1 MAAKV
6 VHTQREDKQGLQKQL
21 GCMNGIF
28 QLFDRRYLLG
38 LHRHGPTQNRLT
50 AGGGENEFKNSSEK
64 AKVKIKNEKN
74 HKKMTIEK
82 NRVSVESSRN
92 SFSSSSS
99 STTFSSF
106 DCSRRV
112 QTEWQLPFEPTSPNL
127 HNKQPDWSSPP
138 TDIRDVVKESM
149 TREIRVTKNEHG
161 SPVMKHIDSPR
172 PLIHQKH
179 IQHDRKER
187 SRFSTDERVS
197 QYLKSTFKVKEPPR
211 LSLDSKQN
219 SNCKSMNG
227 SRSELVGD
235 RRPSSGVVARLMGLD
250 SSIDSVF
257 EAQTLKIK
265 PAFSGQLVSNSLRV
279 HAKIKPALQQH
290 ESDDRTYTKP
300 SGYGEMEKMFDAI
313 KFNTYGKDLRALKQ
327 ILEAIQ
333 MSKTLDLQ
341 KPDQPYSPTVKG
353 TSSPKRHKLVNQ
365 AMEHT
370 NMAPE
375 PKKITKHHNVN
386 RTDRKQVN
394 NQTSKKMKTTDGKPS
409 ERLQKSQNGVE
420 KQCINRPSSNSSR
433 NNVKK
438 QSNLQI
444 KQPVIKPINNGLQNN
459 KQSFTYSNDD
469 DTVSFISKHNSNQAS
484 QSKLQ
489 VTRNEQPKENH
500 RNNLAETLI
509 EDKPMDGHEKL
520 SVEQQ
525 SPVSVLDAFYIED
538 MPSPIKNK
546 PNVFNN
552 NENLHHDQTE
562 WNRAGVADNIL
573 ADQNNEFNHV
583 KQENRDCPLQQTQL
597 LDSMDETLASPSKST
612 NTDQE
617 YIREILSASYLLKD
631 LDSAIRI
638 VQLHPTSSL
647 IKPEL
652 FQILENPNVE
662 DDEKSTGS
670 KSTEKIRRKL
680 IFDSVNEILF
690 HKLATRNEKICG
702 RFMDG
707 EKLMKEL
714 CLEIDV
720 LQNCSKR
727 RLYDEDDDEVKYHV
741 NAYVNKTSEDWD
753 KRFYEVPDVVLDIER
768 QLFKDLID
776 EVVKAEVASLQNGP
790 RR

>member
-6 VHTQREDKQGLQKQL
+6 VHTQREDKQGLQKHL

-28 QLFDRRYLLG
+28 QLFDRRYLS
-38 LHRHGPTQNRLT
+38 RT
-50 AGGGENEFKNSSEK
+50 APPWPDPEPANCRCQLNSVYCYCGGENEFKNSSEK
-64 AKVKIKNEKN
+64 AKVKMKNEKN

-82 NRVSVESSRN
+82 NRASVESSRN

-106 DCSRRV
+106 DCSKRV
-112 QTEWQLPFEPTSPNL
+112 QTKWQLPSEPTSPNL
-127 HNKQPDWSSPP
+127 HKQPDWSSPP

-149 TREIRVTKNEHG
+149 TREIRVTKMNAG
-161 SPVMKHIDSPR
+161 A
-172 PLIHQKH
+172 Q
-179 IQHDRKER
+179 
-187 SRFSTDERVS
+187 VS

-219 SNCKSMNG
+219 SNCKSMNW

-250 SSIDSVF
+250 SLIDSGF
-257 EAQTLKIK
+257 EAQTLKNK
-265 PAFSGQLVSNSLRV
+265 QAFSDQLVSNSPRV

-290 ESDDRTYTKP
+290 EGDDRTYKKP

-313 KFNTYGKDLRALKQ
+313 KINTYGKDLRALKQ

-341 KPDQPYSPTVKG
+341 KPDQPYSPMVKG

-365 AMEHT
+365 AMEHA

-375 PKKITKHHNVN
+375 PKMITKHHNVN
-386 RTDRKQVN
+386 HTDRKQVN
-394 NQTSKKMKTTDGKPS
+394 NQTSKKMKTTDWKPS
-409 ERLQKSQNGVE
+409 ERLQKSKNGVE
-420 KQCINRPSSNSSR
+420 KQCINRPSSDSSR
-433 NNVKK
+433 NKVKK

-459 KQSFTYSNDD
+459 KQSFEYSNDD

-500 RNNLAETLI
+500 RNNLAETMI
-509 EDKPMDGHEKL
+509 EDKPMDGLAKL
-520 SVEQQ
+520 SVEQE

-538 MPSPIKNK
+538 TPSPIKNK

-562 WNRAGVADNIL
+562 WNRAGIADNIH
-573 ADQNNEFNHV
+573 ADQYNEFNHV
-583 KQENRDCPLQQTQL
+583 KQENRDSPLQQTQL
-597 LDSMDETLASPSKST
+597 INSMDERLASPSKST

-617 YIREILSASYLLKD
+617 YIREILSASCLLKD

-670 KSTEKIRRKL
+670 KSTEKI
-680 IFDSVNEILF
+680 
-690 HKLATRNEKICG
+690 
-702 RFMDG
+702 
-707 EKLMKEL
+707 
-714 CLEIDV
+714 
-720 LQNCSKR
+720 
-727 RLYDEDDDEVKYHV
+727 
-741 NAYVNKTSEDWD
+741 
-753 KRFYEVPDVVLDIER
+753 
-768 QLFKDLID
+768 
-776 EVVKAEVASLQNGP
+776 
-790 RR
+790 